1 MPQPITADACAEMRD
16 QFRDARLMIANE
28 FRGLD
33 THDQYYN
40 AFARALKRDPLE
52 RVAMLGTDQ
61 RDQFVPVLRD
71 LIAEGGAAPRR
82 ILDVGC
88 GDGQT
93 FALIADTVPAGSVI
107 DLIDPNEDY
116 VRAYADR
123 VAAMPNLT
131 LGAAHALPFVPDRD
145 DSFYSPALD
154 HGYDLIL
161 AIHALYFF
169 ADLDACLA
177 DLGARLAPGGTAIIV
192 FADESVSYTGL
203 AYRAFLRSG
212 GEDALAQA
220 HADLCQQRL
229 ALLRGSP
236 ETPATIAARWEAP
249 HVRVFPQPTRL
260 YGHSLADLIA
270 LGNIAGLSLFESAT
284 KFEVIADLLEHAPEQ
299 ADLRIESEGGPRQGM
314 LSVTQPQIVCAISK
328 PR

>member
-1 MPQPITADACAEMRD
+1 MPQPITADDALRMRD

-61 RDQFVPVLRD
+61 RDQFVPVLRR
-71 LIAEGGAAPRR
+71 LIAEGGSAPRR

-93 FALIADTVPAGSVI
+93 FALIADTVPAGSTI

-131 LGAAHALPFVPDRD
+131 LGAAQALPFVPDVD

-154 HGYDLIL
+154 RGYDLIL

-177 DLGARLAPGGTAIIV
+177 DIGARLAPGGTAIIV

-203 AYRAFLRSG
+203 GYRAFLRSR
-212 GEDALAQA
+212 GEDVLAQA
-220 HADLCQQRL
+220 HADLCDQRL
-229 ALLRGSP
+229 ALLRGSVGAP
-236 ETPATIAARWEAP
+236 PAIAARWQGNVCV
-249 HVRVFPQPTRL
+249 HPQPTRV
-260 YGHSLADLIA
+260 YGHSLSDLIA
-270 LGNIAGLSLFESAT
+270 LGNIAGLSLFETVA
-284 KFEVIADLLEHAPEQ
+284 KFDVIADLLEHAPMD
-299 ADLRIESEGGPRQGM
+299 ADLRIETEAGPRQGM
-314 LSVTQPQIVCAISK
+314 LSVTQPQIICAVTK
-328 PR
+328 PA

>member
-1 MPQPITADACAEMRD
+1 MPQPIPADDCTAMRD
-16 QFRDARLMIANE
+16 QFRDARLIIANE

-40 AFARALKRDPLE
+40 AFARLLKRDPME

-61 RDQFVPVLRD
+61 RDQFVPVLRR
-71 LIAEGGAAPRR
+71 LIAEGGTAPRR

-93 FALIADTVPAGSVI
+93 FALIADTVPAGSTI

-123 VAAMPNLT
+123 VAAMPNIT
-131 LGAAHALPFVPDRD
+131 LGAAHALPFIPDAQ

-154 HGYDLIL
+154 RGYDLIL

-169 ADLDACLA
+169 ADLDACMA
-177 DLGARLAPGGTAIIV
+177 DIGARLAPGGTAIIV

-203 AYRAFLRSG
+203 GYRAFLRH
-212 GEDALAQA
+212 GEKDDLAQA
-220 HADLCQQRL
+220 HADLCAHRL
-229 ALLRGSP
+229 TLLRGSEDSP
-236 ETPATIAARWEAP
+236 PAIAAQWQGDA
-249 HVRVFPQPTRL
+249 RVHSQPTRL
-260 YGHSLADLIA
+260 YGHSPSDLIA
-270 LGNIAGLSLFESAT
+270 LGNIAGLSLFESVA

-299 ADLRIESEGGPRQGM
+299 VDLRIETEHGPRQGM
-314 LSVTQPQIVCAISK
+314 LSVTQPQIVCAIT
-328 PR
+328 RLG

>member
-1 MPQPITADACAEMRD
+1 MPQPITADACAAMRD

-61 RDQFVPVLRD
+61 RDQFVPVLRS
-71 LIAEGGAAPRR
+71 LIAGMGDAPRR

-93 FALIADTVPAGSVI
+93 FALIADTVPKGSVI

-131 LGAAHALPFVPDRD
+131 LGNVHALPFIPDAEDR
-145 DSFYSPALD
+145 FYSPALD
-154 HGYDLIL
+154 RGYDLIL

-212 GEDALAQA
+212 GQEDLAQA
-220 HADLCQQRL
+220 HADLCAQRL
-229 ALLRGSP
+229 ALLHGSAAGAP
-236 ETPATIAARWEAP
+236 SIAAMWQAE
-249 HVRVFPQPTRL
+249 HTRVFWQSTRL
-260 YGHSLADLIA
+260 YGHSLSDLIA
-270 LGNIAGLSLFESAT
+270 LGNIAGLSLFETTT
-284 KFEVIADLLEHAPEQ
+284 KFEVIADLLEHVPEQ
-299 ADLRIESEGGPRQGM
+299 ADLRIETEEGPRQGM
-314 LSVTQPQIVCAISK
+314 LSVTQPQIVCAITK
-328 PR
+328 PG

>member
-1 MPQPITADACAEMRD
+1 
-16 QFRDARLMIANE
+16 
-28 FRGLD
+28 
-33 THDQYYN
+33 
-40 AFARALKRDPLE
+40 
-52 RVAMLGTDQ
+52 MLGTDQ
-61 RDQFVPVLRD
+61 RDQFVPVLRS
-71 LIAEGGAAPRR
+71 LIAQGGTAPRR

-93 FALIADTVPAGSVI
+93 FALIADTVPAGSTI
-107 DLIDPNEDY
+107 DLIDPNADY

-131 LGAAHALPFVPDRD
+131 LGNAHALPFIPDAD
-145 DSFYSPALD
+145 DSFYSPALER
-154 HGYDLIL
+154 GYDLIL

-177 DLGARLAPGGTAIIV
+177 DIGARLAPGGTAIIV

-203 AYRAFLRSG
+203 GYRAFLRSG

-236 ETPATIAARWEAP
+236 GAPPTVAALWQGDASV
-249 HVRVFPQPTRL
+249 HPQLTRL
-260 YGHSLADLIA
+260 YGHTLADLIA
-270 LGNIAGLSLFESAT
+270 LGNIAGLSLFEHPA
-284 KFEVIADLLEHAPEQ
+284 KFEVIADLLEHAPSDV
-299 ADLRIESEGGPRQGM
+299 DLRIETDPGPRQGM
-314 LSVTQPQIVCAISK
+314 LSVTQPQIVCAITK
-328 PR
+328 PG

>member
-1 MPQPITADACAEMRD
+1 MPQPITADDCAAMHD
-16 QFRDARLMIANE
+16 QFRDARLIVANE

-40 AFARALKRDPLE
+40 AFARLLKRDPLE

-61 RDQFVPVLRD
+61 RDQFVPVLRR
-71 LIAEGGAAPRR
+71 LIAEGGDAPRR

-93 FALIADTVPAGSVI
+93 FALIADTVPEGSTI
-107 DLIDPNEDY
+107 DLVDPNADY

-123 VAAMPNLT
+123 VAAMPNIT
-131 LGAAHALPFVPDRD
+131 LGAAHALPFVPDSD
-145 DSFYSPALD
+145 DSFYNPALD
-154 HGYDLIL
+154 RGYDLIL

-203 AYRAFLRSG
+203 GYRAFLRSR

-229 ALLRGSP
+229 TLLRGSAGAP
-236 ETPATIAARWEAP
+236 PAVAARWQGD
-249 HVRVFPQPTRL
+249 VRVHPQPTRL
-260 YGHSLADLIA
+260 YGHSLSDLIA
-270 LGNIAGLSLFESAT
+270 LGNIAGLSLFETIS
-284 KFEVIADLLEHAPEQ
+284 KFEVIADQLEYAPMD
-299 ADLRIESEGGPRQGM
+299 ADLRIETDAGPRQGM
-314 LSVTQPQIVCAISK
+314 LSVTQPQIVCAVTK
-328 PR
+328 PF

>member
-1 MPQPITADACAEMRD
+1 MPQPITADDCAAMHD
-16 QFRDARLMIANE
+16 QFRDARLIVANE

-40 AFARALKRDPLE
+40 AFARLLKRDPLE

-61 RDQFVPVLRD
+61 RDQFVPLLRS
-71 LIAEGGAAPRR
+71 LIAEGGDAPRR

-123 VAAMPNLT
+123 VAAMPNIA
-131 LGAAHALPFVPDRD
+131 LGAAHALPFVPDSD

-154 HGYDLIL
+154 RGYDLIL

-169 ADLDACLA
+169 ADLDACMA

-203 AYRAFLRSG
+203 GYRAFLRSR
-212 GEDALAQA
+212 GEDVLAQA
-220 HADLCQQRL
+220 HADLCDQRL
-229 ALLRGSP
+229 ALLRGSAGAP
-236 ETPATIAARWEAP
+236 PAIAARWQGDA
-249 HVRVFPQPTRL
+249 RVHPQPTRL
-260 YGHSLADLIA
+260 YGHSLSDLIA
-270 LGNIAGLSLFESAT
+270 VGNIAGLSLFETAT
-284 KFEVIADLLEHAPEQ
+284 KFEVIADLLEYAPMD
-299 ADLRIESEGGPRQGM
+299 ADLRIETDAGPRQGM
-314 LSVTQPQIVCAISK
+314 LSVTQPQIICAVTK
-328 PR
+328 PF

>member
-1 MPQPITADACAEMRD
+1 MPQPITADACAAMRD

-61 RDQFVPVLRD
+61 RDAFVPVLRE
-71 LIAEGGAAPRR
+71 LVAGGGDAPRR

-93 FALIADTVPAGSVI
+93 FALIADTVPAGSTI

-131 LGAAHALPFVPDRD
+131 LGAAHALPFVPDSD

-154 HGYDLIL
+154 RGYDLIL

-203 AYRAFLRSG
+203 GYRAFLRSR
-212 GEDALAQA
+212 GEDVLAQA
-220 HADLCQQRL
+220 HADLCDQRL
-229 ALLRGSP
+229 ALLRGSAGAP
-236 ETPATIAARWEAP
+236 PAIAARWQGD
-249 HVRVFPQPTRL
+249 VRVHPQPTRL
-260 YGHSLADLIA
+260 YGHSLSDLIA
-270 LGNIAGLSLFESAT
+270 LGNIAGLSLFETVA

-299 ADLRIESEGGPRQGM
+299 ADLRIETEDGPRQGM
-314 LSVTQPQIVCAISK
+314 LSVTQPQIVCAITK
-328 PR
+328 PG

>member
-1 MPQPITADACAEMRD
+1 MPQPITADACAAMRD
-16 QFRDARLMIANE
+16 QFRDARLMVAHE

-40 AFARALKRDPLE
+40 AFARVLKRDPLE

-61 RDQFVPVLRD
+61 RDQFVPVLRR
-71 LIAEGGAAPRR
+71 LIAEGGDAPRR
-82 ILDVGC
+82 ILDIGC

-93 FALIADTVPAGSVI
+93 FALIADTVPAGSTI

-116 VRAYADR
+116 VRAYTDR

-131 LGAAHALPFVPDRD
+131 LGAAHALPFVPDTD

-154 HGYDLIL
+154 RGYDLIL

-177 DLGARLAPGGTAIIV
+177 DIGARLAPGGTAIIV
-192 FADESVSYTGL
+192 FADEWVSYTGL
-203 AYRAFLRSG
+203 CYRAFLRSR
-212 GEDALAQA
+212 GEDTLAQA

-229 ALLRGSP
+229 TLLRGSAGAP
-236 ETPATIAARWEAP
+236 PAVAARWQGGASV
-249 HVRVFPQPTRL
+249 HPQPTRL
-260 YGHSLADLIA
+260 YGHTLADLIA
-270 LGNIAGLSLFESAT
+270 LGNIAGLSLFEKAE
-284 KFEVIADLLEHAPEQ
+284 KFNVIADLLEHAPGEI
-299 ADLRIESEGGPRQGM
+299 DLRIETESGPRQGM
-314 LSVTQPQIVCAISK
+314 LSVAQPQIVCAVTK
-328 PR
+328 TR